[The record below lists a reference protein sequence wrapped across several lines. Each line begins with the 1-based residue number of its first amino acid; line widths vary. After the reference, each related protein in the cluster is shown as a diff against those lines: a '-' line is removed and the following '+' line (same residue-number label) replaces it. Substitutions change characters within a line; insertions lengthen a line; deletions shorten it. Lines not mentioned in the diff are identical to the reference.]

1 MLAPRILHVTRRQ
14 LIWECASGFQFEAS
28 GIVDEK
34 TGSGQIRQRYVKGAV
49 QPYID
54 RFPQGQVKKAGGA
67 GDDVDISKRVAR
79 LEAWHR
85 CVDAF
90 SKGSVSVPSD
100 KLLAIAPLAS
110 AIDDGTLGEYLAGI
124 WSSDI
129 AFGLGWS
136 RPYGVLRPATEYRAP
151 SWSWASVDGTVSS
164 HALAW
169 PQDLMQG
176 HAKDSSWLN
185 KYQPRLVS
193 HHITLADPQRPYGHV
208 LDSSRILVEGSCI
221 GLKTLTRNL
230 HGNEAFGLTL
240 VLDQSQIF
248 DCSCCIPRSADTQKA
263 DLDKFS
269 SNIEHYFCMVIQGD
283 AWRVEERWN
292 PHRGFCDL
300 LILKPLDEADAL
312 LRVGVLR
319 VSVGSLT
326 DPHTAFDALPWER
339 RKMKLV

>member
-1 MLAPRILHVTRRQ
+1 
-14 LIWECASGFQFEAS
+14 
-28 GIVDEK
+28 
-34 TGSGQIRQRYVKGAV
+34 
-49 QPYID
+49 
-54 RFPQGQVKKAGGA
+54 
-67 GDDVDISKRVAR
+67 
-79 LEAWHR
+79 
-85 CVDAF
+85 
-90 SKGSVSVPSD
+90 
-100 KLLAIAPLAS
+100 
-110 AIDDGTLGEYLAGI
+110 
-124 WSSDI
+124 
-129 AFGLGWS
+129 
-136 RPYGVLRPATEYRAP
+136 
-151 SWSWASVDGTVSS
+151 
-164 HALAW
+164 
-169 PQDLMQG
+169 MQG